1 MSLLTPFLVIP
12 EPPPV
17 SAFAAVMASPASVVT
32 RVVTKLVSSTT
43 PTSTLRAAPQGG
55 VLEGGNPSHYDPK
68 NPIILFIIQV
78 CGPCTYPRYWTIR
91 LGMLP
96 SAVGSGIRMNGY
108 QTLLPS
114 LCACILLLA
123 RPMMRSPL
131 ALCSHISTNTPN
143 PPRPAS

>member
-1 MSLLTPFLVIP
+1 MGIPPSSNPIFYEAGLRPLLPSCFVSLLTPFLVIP

-78 CGPCTYPRYWTIR
+78 CGP
-91 LGMLP
+91 
-96 SAVGSGIRMNGY
+96 
-108 QTLLPS
+108 
-114 LCACILLLA
+114 
-123 RPMMRSPL
+123 
-131 ALCSHISTNTPN
+131 
-143 PPRPAS
+143 